1 MPAVSHSRVTSVTPV
16 TPLFSTGQL
25 LATPGALAFIATHS
39 INLSELLRRHVSGD
53 DGDLCDDDKEA
64 NKFALVHGAR
74 IFSSYRFSVP
84 GRAEVGGV
92 QLSQS
97 ESDDVNDDRR
107 LWIITEADRHST
119 TVLLPT
125 EY

>member
-1 MPAVSHSRVTSVTPV
+1 MPAVHQHHVTTVTPV
-16 TPLFSTGQL
+16 TPLFSMGQL

-64 NKFALVHGAR
+64 NKFALAHGAR
-74 IFSSYRFSVP
+74 IFSSYRFPVA
-84 GRAEVGGV
+84 GREVGGV
-92 QLSQS
+92 QLAQS
-97 ESDDVNDDRR
+97 ESDDVDDDRR
-107 LWIITEADRHST
+107 LWIITEADRRST

>member
-1 MPAVSHSRVTSVTPV
+1 MPAVHQHRVTSVTTV
-16 TPLFSTGQL
+16 TPLFSMGQL

-53 DGDLCDDDKEA
+53 DGDLCEDDKEA
-64 NKFALVHGAR
+64 NKFALTHGAR
-74 IFSSYRFSVP
+74 IFSSYRFS
-84 GRAEVGGV
+84 GTSRATGGA

-97 ESDDVNDDRR
+97 EFSDEHDDCR
-107 LWIITEADRHST
+107 LWIITEADRQST
-119 TVLLPT
+119 TVLLPI